1 MLLGQAYI
9 ALQLPTPQHPPQAGE
24 SHMSKIERAF
34 FELACAI
41 NNLRNR
47 QGTGHG
53 RPWLPSV
60 TEEEAKIA
68 IQSMGN
74 IAEYLLLK
82 HQGTS

>member
-1 MLLGQAYI
+1 
-9 ALQLPTPQHPPQAGE
+9 
-24 SHMSKIERAF
+24 MSKIERAF

-47 QGTGHG
+47 EGTGHG

-60 TEEEAKIA
+60 TEAEARIA
-68 IQSMGN
+68 VEGMGN

-82 HQGTS
+82 HRETRKSSVVQVARACG